1 MNKIEQKLVKC
12 LQRDISFGSKL
23 EAIFVGKFLNFMSTA
38 LERSVNIPLNSIK
51 FGITQR
57 IEKYKNKQ
65 KCKYSEFVFIFVGF
79 RKKLEQWIKIGN
91 VGEVH
96 GWMEKTQYNLK

>member
-1 MNKIEQKLVKC
+1 MNKIQQKLVKC
-12 LQRDISFGSKL
+12 LQRDISFDSKL

-38 LERSVNIPLNSIK
+38 LGRSVNVSLNSIK
-51 FGITQR
+51 FDITQR
-57 IEKYKNKQ
+57 IEKYKINRNVNTVNLF
-65 KCKYSEFVFIFVGF
+65 SFSVVFVI
-79 RKKLEQWIKIGN
+79 KLEQWIKIGN